1 MFQEALPYLIGLWFA
16 GTIAGYVGGVI
27 HTLRGQSAETV
38 EDDPLEIPLCK
49 ECGSPNISFDANAWW
64 NFGKQEFEYD
74 PIDNV
79 YCEDCPHTG
88 SPKWEVSK

>member
-1 MFQEALPYLIGLWFA
+1 MFQEALPYLIGLWVA
-16 GTIAGYVGGVI
+16 GTIAGYVGGVML
-27 HTLRGQSAETV
+27 TLRGQNAAETV
-38 EDDPLEIPLCK
+38 EDDP
-49 ECGSPNISFDANAWW
+49 PNISFDASAWW